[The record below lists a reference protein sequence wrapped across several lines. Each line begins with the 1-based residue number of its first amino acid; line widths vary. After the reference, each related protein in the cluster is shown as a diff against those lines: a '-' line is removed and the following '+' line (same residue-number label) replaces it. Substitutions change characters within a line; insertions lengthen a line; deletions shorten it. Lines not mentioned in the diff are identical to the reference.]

1 MTGNHPHDHN
11 MLTRLMYIS
20 LSTLPLMGAQSGLAA
35 ITEVS
40 AARNPALSITGA
52 LLYTGTHFSQ
62 VLEGSNDSIETLMS
76 AIRADPRHDSV
87 LIIEHLPVN
96 ERLFD
101 NWSLAYTGRA
111 SYVQKVLERCLQA
124 PDERHG
130 PRSLLRLFREFARD

>member
-1 MTGNHPHDHN
+1 MTGNHAHDHN

-20 LSTLPLMGAQSGLAA
+20 LSTLPLVGAQADLDA

-40 AARNPALSITGA
+40 AARNASLSVTGA

-62 VLEGSNDSIETLMS
+62 VLEGSHDAVETLMS
-76 AIRADPRHDSV
+76 AIREDPRHDSV
-87 LIIEHLPVN
+87 LIIEHLPVE
-96 ERLFD
+96 ERLFE

-111 SYVQKVLERCLQA
+111 SYVQKILERCLEA